1 MFVGSL
7 CFLVVFLLFS
17 LSSFCYVNTWR
28 FKYLLTFSRF
38 LKVAEAEDKCAHNRA
53 RVFELDLSLGLAFFN

>member
-1 MFVGSL
+1 MGSL
-7 CFLVVFLLFS
+7 CFLIVFLYLFS
-17 LSSFCYVNTWR
+17 LSSFCYVKTWK

-38 LKVAEAEDKCAHNRA
+38 LKVAEAEDKCADNRA